1 MKLSRESRYAV
12 QGLSYLAH
20 QPTGTVVDV
29 AKVAQETDLPAAF
42 LAKIFRKLT
51 LYGVLT
57 SHSGR
62 GYELTRIATKIS
74 AAQILEAIEGPD
86 LFERCVFW
94 TDTCSDDHPCPFHPA
109 WKDIRPQITDAM
121 HATTLS
127 DLASEPMVHPARS

>member
-20 QPTGTVVDV
+20 QPAGTVVDV
-29 AKVAQETDLPAAF
+29 AHVAGETDLPAPF

-51 LYGVLT
+51 LHGVLT

-62 GYELTRIATKIS
+62 GYELAHSAEEIT

-86 LFERCVFW
+86 LFQRCVFW
-94 TDTCSDDHPCPFHPA
+94 SETCSDEHPCPFHPA
-109 WKDIRPQITDAM
+109 WRTIRPRITYAM
-121 HATTLS
+121 HTTTLR
-127 DLASEPMVHPARS
+127 DLASDPLVRMGEA